1 MYKMNVNKIRN
12 IIVQLAKMPDII
24 YEYDKYIICKYV
36 FQDYTI
42 IFKFTDEHVFI
53 TYLLNGNTYI
63 NDEIISLYDTE
74 YMNIVISEYASRIE
88 EA

>member
-12 IIVQLAKMPDII
+12 IIVQLDKMPDII

-74 YMNIVISEYASRIE
+74 YMNIVISEYASRIK

>member
-12 IIVQLAKMPDII
+12 IIVQLDKMPDII

-53 TYLLNGNTYI
+53 TYLFNGNTYI